1 MSITRLRHIHCITNP
16 SGEPEDSGTENES
29 GEGESRS
36 REYTQAEIDEIVAK
50 RVARVRKQYG
60 DYEDMKK
67 KAAKLDEIEA
77 ANKSE
82 LEKLTERNQQ
92 LAAQLAEREHAALIQ
107 AACIKHGVPADYM
120 DLVTGTDED
129 SIDKAAEKVARLAS
143 ASAKPPKG
151 PSGTEGQHPQSNGT
165 PDLDEQIRTA
175 EAKGD
180 YTTSLML
187 KSLKLNK
194 Q

>member
-1 MSITRLRHIHCITNP
+1 MPITRLNPIRCIVEP
-16 SGEPEDSGTENES
+16 DPEPEGSETEDEPKGNEP
-29 GEGESRS
+29 RS

-50 RVARVRKQYG
+50 RVARVKKQYG

-107 AACIKHGVPADYM
+107 AACIKHGVPADCM
-120 DLVTGTDED
+120 DLVAGTDED

-151 PSGTEGQHPQSNGT
+151 PSGTEGQHPQGHGS
-165 PDLDEQIRTA
+165 PDIDEQIRAA

-180 YTTSLML
+180 YATSMML
-187 KSLKLNK
+187 KSLKLNQK
-194 Q
+194 

>member
-1 MSITRLRHIHCITNP
+1 MSITRLNTIRCIV
-16 SGEPEDSGTENES
+16 EPDNEPAGSGTEDEPKGNEP
-29 GEGESRS
+29 RS

-50 RVARVRKQYG
+50 RVARVKKQYG

-82 LEKLTERNQQ
+82 LEKLTEQNQK

-120 DLVTGTDED
+120 DLITGADEE
-129 SIDKAAEKVARLAS
+129 SIDKAAEKVAKLAS
-143 ASAKPPKG
+143 ASVKPPKG
-151 PSGTEGQHPQSNGT
+151 PSGTEGQHPQGHGT
-165 PDLDEQIRTA
+165 PSIDEQIRTA

-180 YTTSLML
+180 YATSMML
-187 KSLKLNK
+187 KSLKLN
-194 Q
+194 QQ

>member
-1 MSITRLRHIHCITNP
+1 MSITRLNPVRCIV
-16 SGEPEDSGTENES
+16 EPDPGPAGSGTEDEPKGS
-29 GEGESRS
+29 EPRS

-50 RVARVRKQYG
+50 RVARVKKQYG

-67 KAAKLDEIEA
+67 KAAKFDEIEA

-82 LEKLTERNQQ
+82 LEKLTDQNQK

-120 DLVTGTDED
+120 DLVTGADEEA
-129 SIDKAAEKVARLAS
+129 IDKAAEKVAKLAS
-143 ASAKPPKG
+143 ASVKPPKG
-151 PSGTEGQHPQSNGT
+151 PSGTEGQHPQGHGS
-165 PDLDEQIRTA
+165 PDIDEQIRAA

-180 YTTSLML
+180 YATSMML
-187 KSLKLNK
+187 KSLKLNQK
-194 Q
+194 

>member
-1 MSITRLRHIHCITNP
+1 MSITRLNHIRCIV
-16 SGEPEDSGTENES
+16 EPGPGPEGSGTEDGPKENEP
-29 GEGESRS
+29 RS

-50 RVARVRKQYG
+50 RVARVKKQYG

-67 KAAKLDEIEA
+67 KAAKFDEIEA

-82 LEKLTERNQQ
+82 LEKLTDQNQK

-120 DLVTGTDED
+120 DLVTGVDEE
-129 SIDKAAEKVARLAS
+129 SIDKAAEKVAKLAA

-151 PSGTEGQHPQSNGT
+151 PSGTEGVHPTGNGS
-165 PDLDEQIRTA
+165 PGIDEQIRAA

-180 YTTSLML
+180 YATSMML
-187 KSLKLNK
+187 KSLKLNQK
-194 Q
+194 

>member
-1 MSITRLRHIHCITNP
+1 MPIARLKHIHCIVEPNT
-16 SGEPEDSGTENES
+16 EPEGSGTEDEP
-29 GEGESRS
+29 RS

-82 LEKLTERNQQ
+82 LEKLAERNQE

-120 DLVTGTDED
+120 DLVTGADED
-129 SIDKAAEKVARLAS
+129 SIDNAAEKVAKLLAGKQMTDPAVGTNPAMGS
-143 ASAKPPKG
+143 I
-151 PSGTEGQHPQSNGT
+151 PSGSAAPS
-165 PDLDEQIRTA
+165 LDEQIHAA
-175 EAKGD
+175 ETKGD
-180 YTTSLML
+180 FAQAMIL
-187 KSLKLNK
+187 KSLKLGSR
-194 Q
+194 